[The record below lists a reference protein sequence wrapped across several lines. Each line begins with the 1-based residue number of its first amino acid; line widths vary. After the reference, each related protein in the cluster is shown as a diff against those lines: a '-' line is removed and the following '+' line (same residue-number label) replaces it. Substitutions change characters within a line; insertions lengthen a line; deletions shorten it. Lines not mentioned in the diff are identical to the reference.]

1 MTSIE
6 YQPPSLLQKVVK
18 GRAGYLFLLPHFI
31 FFAIFVLY
39 PFFKGIYSSF
49 FNYTILNFDFWG
61 LKGYSTIL
69 KDRLF
74 WVALRNSGYYTLGI
88 VPLWLFKA
96 LIISV
101 MLFPFA
107 ARVQTFYKAVFY
119 LPHVVSIVIISMIW
133 LWIYNPQYGFLNSLL
148 KMAGMPAQVWL
159 GNKSLAMPSI
169 IFMQFVMGGGTT
181 IVLISAALAG
191 IPQSYIEVAR
201 IEGANPVQVF
211 FKILLPLIKPIILYL
226 VVIGTINSFQ
236 VFGQI
241 YIMTKGGPEFA
252 TETMVYQIYTRAFQ
266 QFDFG
271 LALSQSVIMMLILM
285 VFAAI
290 QFKWLGGGVEY

>member
-1 MTSIE
+1 MI
-6 YQPPSLLQKVVK
+6 
-18 GRAGYLFLLPHFI
+18 PHFL
-31 FFAIFVLY
+31 FFAVFVLY
-39 PFFKGIYSSF
+39 PFVRGIYTSF
-49 FNYTILNFDFWG
+49 FNYTIMEFNFWG
-61 LKGYSTIL
+61 LDGYFKIF

-74 WVALRNSGYYTLGI
+74 WIALRNSAYYTLGI

-107 ARVQTFYKAVFY
+107 ARVQTFFKAVFY
-119 LPHVVSIVIISMIW
+119 LPHVVSVVIISMIW
-133 LWIYNPQYGFLNSLL
+133 LWIYNPQYGLLNALL
-148 KMAGMPAQVWL
+148 KMVGLPAQVWL
-159 GNKSLAMPSI
+159 GNKALAMPSV

-191 IPQSYIEVAR
+191 IPPSYIEVAR

-226 VVIGTINSFQ
+226 VVMGTINSFQ

-241 YIMTKGGPEFA
+241 YVLTQGGPEFA

-266 QFDFG
+266 HFDLG

-285 VFAAI
+285 VFALI